1 VNQTISGNFA
11 IRGTARHQS
20 FDYYKVEVGPGNNPR
35 DGQWT
40 VIGQLH
46 RNQVNGGVLETFNA
60 GAYTPGQY
68 TLRLVVVD
76 QTGNYPPPCQVVVN
90 VQR

>member
-1 VNQTISGNFA
+1 
-11 IRGTARHQS
+11 
-20 FDYYKVEVGPGNNPR
+20 
-35 DGQWT
+35 
-40 VIGQLH
+40 
-46 RNQVNGGVLETFNA
+46 VLETFNA